1 MKIKIYNKFELAWL
15 DYPLQSKHVAVNHL
29 MRLIN
34 HCTPLVTALRNE
46 GYHPRDKTFSLR
58 MVMLTLRVSGRAI
71 RGLTTLKPYSEKW
84 FRPFR

>member
-15 DYPLQSKHVAVNHL
+15 YYPLQSKHVAVNHL

-46 GYHPRDKTFSLR
+46 GYHPRDKTFSRR
-58 MVMLTLRVSGRAI
+58 MVMLIYEYVGE
-71 RGLTTLKPYSEKW
+71 P
-84 FRPFR
+84 